1 MDDEPCPIR
10 LVEVTSDT
18 TNEALL
24 QLVVKDRQMK
34 LLEMAR
40 ALDISNGSVHT
51 ILYDCLGIRKLLS

>member
-40 ALDISNGSVHT
+40 ALDISNGSVHA